1 VTHPIDAAAGR
12 AGIPL
17 FGAGAIIAG
26 AFWTLAWLAPR
37 PGEPLFIAGLATAAG
52 GYLAAVALLSRKP
65 AVSPLVLAACLSLAL
80 AWRGPLL
87 TLPEV
92 PANDAVRYLWDA
104 RVVEAGLSPY
114 DARPDDPALASLHS
128 DVTRGVDAAWLPT
141 IYPPVALLYFRFV
154 GAIDHSVAA
163 FRVAALASDLGVSL
177 VVATILR
184 VTGQPLGWV
193 LLYAWHPL
201 LPVEGVGGAHVDLF
215 GVLLLTLSW
224 LALLRLRTGLAALAF
239 AAAVMVKPLPLV
251 LAPLYWRRIRP
262 RDAALAV
269 ASAGLVTLWITKGGF
284 PWGSTG
290 TFLQDFRFNG
300 PLFAAIHTVLPAPA
314 VAAAA
319 VAAGLA
325 MAVWMR
331 RTRDVSAPEAWAWPM
346 ALALMLSPVIYPWYL
361 VWLIPFALS
370 RVAAPVWL
378 WTLSILVVYP
388 TWHLRRLGAEFVV
401 PGWLMLIE
409 LAIPAIAA
417 IVLLRRRQ
425 TSGPVR
431 LAHG

>member
-1 VTHPIDAAAGR
+1 VTRPIDAAASR

-17 FGAGAIIAG
+17 FGAGAVIAG

-37 PGEPLFIAGLATAAG
+37 PGEPLFIGGIATAAG
-52 GYLAAVALLSRKP
+52 GYLAAVALLSRRP
-65 AVSPLVLAACLSLAL
+65 AVSPLVLAGCLGLAL
-80 AWRGPLL
+80 AWRAPLL
-87 TLPEV
+87 ILPEV
-92 PANDAVRYLWDA
+92 PAHDAVRYLWDA
-104 RVVEAGLSPY
+104 RTVEAGLNPY
-114 DARPDDPALASLHS
+114 VARPDDPALASLHT

-141 IYPPVALLYFRFV
+141 IYPPVAQLYFRLV
-154 GAIDHSVAA
+154 GAIDHSVAV
-163 FRVAALASDLGVSL
+163 FRVAALASDIGITV
-177 VVATILR
+177 VVAAILR
-184 VTGQPLGWV
+184 ATGQPLVWV

-201 LPVEGVGGAHVDLF
+201 PPVEGVGGAHVDLF

-239 AAAVMVKPLPLV
+239 AAAVMVKPLPVV
-251 LAPLYWRRIRP
+251 LAPLYWRRIRR

-269 ASAGLVTLWITKGGF
+269 ASAGLVTLWIAKGGV

-290 TFLQDFRFNG
+290 AFLQDFKFNG
-300 PLFAAIHTVLPAPA
+300 PLFATIHGVLPAPA

-331 RTRDVSAPEAWAWPM
+331 RTRDISAPEAWAWPM
-346 ALALMLSPVIYPWYL
+346 AVALMLSPVIYPWYL
-361 VWLIPFALS
+361 VWLIPFAPS
-370 RVAAPVWL
+370 RAAAPVWL

-401 PGWLMLIE
+401 PAWLMLIE
-409 LAIPAIAA
+409 LGIPAIAA

-425 TSGPVR
+425 APGSVR

>member
-1 VTHPIDAAAGR
+1 VTRPIDAAASR

-17 FGAGAIIAG
+17 FGAGAVIAG
-26 AFWTLAWLAPR
+26 AFWTLPWLAPR
-37 PGEPLFIAGLATAAG
+37 PGEPLFIGGIATAAG
-52 GYLAAVALLSRKP
+52 GYLAAVALLSRRP
-65 AVSPLVLAACLSLAL
+65 AVSPLVLAGCLGLAL
-80 AWRGPLL
+80 AWRAPLL
-87 TLPEV
+87 ILPEV
-92 PANDAVRYLWDA
+92 PAHDAVRYLWDA
-104 RVVEAGLSPY
+104 RTVEAGLNPY
-114 DARPDDPALASLHS
+114 VARPDDPALASLHT

-141 IYPPVALLYFRFV
+141 IYPPVAQLYFRLV
-154 GAIDHSVAA
+154 GAIDHSVAV
-163 FRVAALASDLGVSL
+163 FRVAALASDIGITA
-177 VVATILR
+177 VVAAILR
-184 VTGQPLGWV
+184 ATGQPLVWV

-201 LPVEGVGGAHVDLF
+201 PPVEGVGGAHVDLF

-239 AAAVMVKPLPLV
+239 AAAVMVKPLPVV
-251 LAPLYWRRIRP
+251 LAPLYWRRIRR

-269 ASAGLVTLWITKGGF
+269 ASAGLVTLWIAKGGV

-290 TFLQDFRFNG
+290 AFLQDFKFNG
-300 PLFAAIHTVLPAPA
+300 PLFATIHRVLPAPA

-331 RTRDVSAPEAWAWPM
+331 RTRDISAPEAWAWPM
-346 ALALMLSPVIYPWYL
+346 AVALMLSPVIYPWYL
-361 VWLIPFALS
+361 VWLIPFAPS
-370 RVAAPVWL
+370 RAAAPVWL

-401 PGWLMLIE
+401 PAWLMLIE
-409 LAIPAIAA
+409 LGIPAIAA

-425 TSGPVR
+425 APGSVR